1 MTRWPKELPVLTAE
15 QTRIR
20 EEFVKYWHEILP
32 SRYSLIESFNHRYPL
47 QHWLPSPRIERRVL
61 EIGAGLGEH
70 IVYENLSNIDYYALE
85 LREEMA
91 ARIRERF
98 PQVKTVVGDVQEHLD
113 FPAHY
118 FDRIVAIHV
127 LEHLP
132 NLPAA
137 IKELHRILSPTG
149 RLDVVIPCEGGFAYA
164 LARRIS
170 AQRIFEKR
178 YKLSYDWFVRSE
190 HVNLPDEILS
200 ETGRYF
206 HPDRSRY
213 FPLLIPSVNMNLVIG
228 LRFSPL
234 AVPLNGR

>member
-1 MTRWPKELPVLTAE
+1 M
-15 QTRIR
+15 
-20 EEFVKYWHEILP
+20 
-32 SRYSLIESFNHRYPL
+32 IESFNHRYPVR
-47 QHWLPSPRIERRVL
+47 QWPPQKSKRRVL
-61 EIGAGLGEH
+61 EVGAGLGEH
-70 IVYENLSNIDYYALE
+70 IAYENISNVDYHALE

-91 ARIRERF
+91 AYIRKRF
-98 PQVKTVVGDVQEHLD
+98 PRVKVIVGDVQQHLD

-132 NLPAA
+132 NLPTA
-137 IKELHRILSPTG
+137 IKELHRVLSPAG
-149 RLDVVIPCEGGFAYA
+149 RLDVVIPCEGGLAYA
-164 LARRIS
+164 VARRIS

-178 YKLSYDWFVRSE
+178 YKQSYDWFVRSE
-190 HVNLPDEILS
+190 HINRPDEILR

-206 HPDRSRY
+206 RPDRSRY